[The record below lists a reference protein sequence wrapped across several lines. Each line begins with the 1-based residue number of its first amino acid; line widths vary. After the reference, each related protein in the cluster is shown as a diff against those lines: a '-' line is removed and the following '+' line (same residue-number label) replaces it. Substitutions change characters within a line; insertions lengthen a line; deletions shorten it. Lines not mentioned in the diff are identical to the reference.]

1 MARVVVQVVP
11 EAVQPLRRNDFLSPE
26 IRELGQLLGEFNVTL
41 RPTHSETRD
50 PDLSTWFETDAPD
63 VSTAQRIATTLSR
76 NDAVK
81 AAYVKPPEEA
91 PQH

>member
-11 EAVQPLRRNDFLSPE
+11 EAVQPLRRNDSHSPE
-26 IRELGQLLGEFNVTL
+26 IRELARLLSEFHATL
-41 RPTHSETRD
+41 RPTHSESRD

-63 VSTAQRIATTLSR
+63 ASTAEHIASMLNR
-76 NDAVK
+76 NDAVQ

-91 PQH
+91 PRD